1 MEKRGTRKSLRNS
14 IMFLVAGVVI
24 LTAAVIGIIAFVSV
38 GALSS
43 YANEIYQNAEND
55 GYKQEIK
62 SQVQSTI
69 AVLQSEYDKVQAGE
83 KTEEQAKEDAKE
95 IIRIMR
101 YRDDQSGYFWIDDTD
116 YTLIMHPVLPEQE
129 GNNRYDL
136 EDQNGV
142 MIIQE
147 IMNVCQSADKGGY
160 NEFAFTKADGVTVAP
175 KVAYSQIFEPWGWVV
190 STGNYVDDMQAGME
204 QVQSELSATT
214 NGMNIRIGVVFVIV
228 IIAALVIAFFFGAHM
243 VKPLTEI
250 QMFAKHLSEGDM
262 VTEVH
267 VKQKNEIGQ
276 TADLLSV
283 AQQNMRRLIQD
294 ITDVARN
301 VNGALGNFDQA
312 FNDMKMSIDQTS
324 TAVNS
329 IAGNV
334 SEQASSTDN
343 ATGEVGVMADHIE
356 KTDGEIKVL
365 DDNANDMKR
374 LSEQSM
380 DTLNN
385 LIKVN
390 DNTRKNIETMN
401 EQTQSTN
408 LAVQKI
414 EMAANLINE
423 IADQTNL
430 LALNASIEAARAGE
444 SGRGFA
450 VVADEIGKL
459 AHQSTSSVEEIRRVI
474 EELTDNTSKSVQIMK
489 DMNESVDVQVNS
501 LSETYETFEKL
512 YHELD
517 NCVGAVQSI
526 GNMTGEIEHQRI
538 NVTNALDVLNQ
549 LAQDNAAVAQQ
560 TSAMTG
566 ELANMVDGSNQIV
579 LDLDDKVKTLLED
592 VSKFKI

>member
-1 MEKRGTRKSLRNS
+1 MEKRGKKKSLRNS
-14 IMFLVAGVVI
+14 IMILVASVVI
-24 LTAAVIGIIAFVSV
+24 LTALVVGVNAFISV
-38 GALSS
+38 GALSD
-43 YANEIYQNAEND
+43 YANEIYRNAVND

-62 SQVQSTI
+62 SEVQSTI
-69 AVLQSEYDKVQAGE
+69 AVLQSEYDKAQAGE

-136 EDQNGV
+136 EDQDGV

-190 STGNYVDDMQAGME
+190 STGNYVDDMEAGMQ
-204 QVQSELSATT
+204 QVESDLSATT
-214 NGMNIRIGVVFVIV
+214 NSMNIRIDIIFVVFVV
-228 IIAALVIAFFFGAHM
+228 LALVIAFFYGTY
-243 VKPLTEI
+243 VVNPLIDI
-250 QMFAKHLSEGDM
+250 QNFAKHLSEGDM

-267 VKQKNEIGQ
+267 VKQNNEIGQ
-276 TADLLSV
+276 TAELLSV
-283 AQQNMRRLIQD
+283 AQQNMRKLIQD
-294 ITDVARN
+294 ITDVAKN

-312 FNDMKMSIDQTS
+312 FNNMKSSINETS

-343 ATGEVGVMADHIE
+343 ATGEVSVMADRIE

-365 DDNANDMKR
+365 DDNANDMKH

-380 DTLNN
+380 ETLNN

-390 DNTRKNIETMN
+390 DNARKNIEAMN
-401 EQTQSTN
+401 EQTQATN
-408 LAVQKI
+408 QAVQQI

-474 EELTDNTSKSVQIMK
+474 EDLTDNTSKSVQIMK
-489 DMNESVDVQVNS
+489 SMKESVDVQVSS
-501 LSETYETFEKL
+501 LSETYETFEQL
-512 YHELD
+512 YRELD

-526 GNMTGEIEHQRI
+526 GNMTGEIESQRI

-579 LDLDDKVKTLLED
+579 LDLDDKVKVLLED
-592 VSKFKI
+592 ISKFRI